1 MTPDQRLHAQQQ
13 AHEYLAQFVA
23 VTKEEV
29 GRLEVVDFGLGD
41 FDQFG
46 LVILTYVNT
55 ERCCAKEMILREGQV
70 CAEHLHPPFEGHVG
84 KEETFRVRSGTV
96 YLYTEGA
103 PTEAPRCQP
112 DRQQHFTAWHEIRL
126 EAGNSTRC
134 HPRPS
139 TGSRRSTGPPWCQSS
154 PPRAVTS
161 TTSSPTPTSCALR
174 KRVHR

>member
-126 EAGNSTRC
+126 EAGEQHTV
-134 HPRPS
+134 PPS
-139 TGSRRSTGPPWCQSS
+139 TKHWFQAVDGPALVSEFSTQSRDEYDVFTDPDIVRVAQ
-154 PPRAVTS
+154 TS
-161 TTSSPTPTSCALR
+161 A
-174 KRVHR
+174 